1 MSRLLSLVAVGGLT
15 AVLSGC
21 YEPANIPPKPDP
33 DRIVS
38 YYAYKEINREFGL
51 KSEQRKQLGKFLEKL
66 SNAETTDQLYA
77 AWTEIYPDYTR
88 VIRRTFEKCHS
99 DFYWPVGP
107 IYDRSIYVNGFRE
120 AAQAIVDEAPPTEQ
134 S

>member
-1 MSRLLSLVAVGGLT
+1 MSRVFALAAVGGLS

-21 YEPANIPPKPDP
+21 YEPAYIPPKPDP

-38 YYAYKEINREFGL
+38 YYAYREINREFAKKPDL
-51 KSEQRKQLGKFLEKL
+51 MKELGKFVEKL
-66 SNAETTDQLYA
+66 GDAETTDQLYA
-77 AWTEIYPDYTR
+77 AWLEIYPDYPR

-107 IYDRSIYVNGFRE
+107 IYNRSIYVDGFRE
-120 AAQAIVDEAPPTEQ
+120 AARAIVDEAPATEQ